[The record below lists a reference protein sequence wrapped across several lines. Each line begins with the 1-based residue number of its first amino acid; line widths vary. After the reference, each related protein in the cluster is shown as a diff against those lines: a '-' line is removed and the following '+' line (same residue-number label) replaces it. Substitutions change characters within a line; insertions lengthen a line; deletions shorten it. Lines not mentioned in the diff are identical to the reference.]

1 LPFSSHPHYKWQ
13 WAGVRPRCRSPIA
26 PGQHKQP
33 QCPFPEAEA
42 ASLSDASQRELEG
55 PSLSS
60 EAPRAEGKEVSDDK
74 DDFEQ
79 ADAAADAALE
89 YARSLPPGIA
99 RSEAFKRLRGC
110 EVLPTDCGPRS
121 LLLAVDGLN
130 RRASAGLLR
139 LLRLWC

>member
-89 YARSLPPGIA
+89 YARSLPRGLPG
-99 RSEAFKRLRGC
+99 F
-110 EVLPTDCGPRS
+110 
-121 LLLAVDGLN
+121 
-130 RRASAGLLR
+130 
-139 LLRLWC
+139 

>member
-1 LPFSSHPHYKWQ
+1 M
-13 WAGVRPRCRSPIA
+13 
-26 PGQHKQP
+26 
-33 QCPFPEAEA
+33 
-42 ASLSDASQRELEG
+42 
-55 PSLSS
+55 SS
-60 EAPRAEGKEVSDDK
+60 EAPRTEGKEVSDDK

-99 RSEAFKRLRGC
+99 RSEAFKRLGGC